1 MVCQM
6 SSRPLD
12 TFYILSRKSMHVCLM
27 LRAFLFLVAKE
38 AKSCT
43 VDGETYK
50 DGEEFKMGCKM
61 LCTCQNGQH
70 ACSTLCPQEDRRP
83 SRLHCREP
91 RLIEIQG
98 QCCKE
103 WTCPLHYQPGPNSK
117 EVTGSVG
124 MLQRGILFSTIRIQ
138 NTSNYVKY
146 QKRIDFPQHYFQ
158 SLSKL

>member
-1 MVCQM
+1 MQ
-6 SSRPLD
+6 
-12 TFYILSRKSMHVCLM
+12 CLM
-27 LRAFLFLVAKE
+27 QWSSLFLKAKE
-38 AKSCT
+38 ANSCT

-98 QCCKE
+98 QCCRE
-103 WTCPLHYQPGPNSK
+103 WTCPTHYQPGPNSN
-117 EVTGSVG
+117 EATGSVG
-124 MLQRGILFSTIRIQ
+124 MLQRGILFTTNSIYVQ
-138 NTSNYVKY
+138 N
-146 QKRIDFPQHYFQ
+146 Q
-158 SLSKL
+158 